1 MSIQTEISRL
11 TTARNTLRT
20 KATDLGISTGTDKL
34 DVIAEAYKGIV
45 NQGAVSASVKEGET
59 YTIPKGYHNGS
70 GTVSGVAG
78 GGNYNLQSK
87 TATPTKLQ
95 QNITPDG
102 GYYGLSDVTVT
113 PIPEQFQDVSSV
125 TAGAADVLTG
135 KMIVT
140 SDGTVTAGTMANNG
154 AVSKTLTASDTT
166 YTVPKGYHSGTGS
179 VSIQTETKTAT
190 PTKESQTISPTSG
203 KVLSSVT
210 VDPIPANYIDTTDAT
225 ATEDQILAD
234 ATAYVGGE
242 KVTGVMPNNGS
253 VSKTLDGTTTS
264 FAIAKGYHDG
274 TGTVSIT
281 PETKSATPTKSP
293 QSITPTTGKVLT
305 QVTVDAIPAAYQDVT
320 GVTAAAAD
328 VLDGKFIVS
337 STGEK
342 VEGTMPNNGAVSGT
356 IDGLSATSYQ
366 VPTGYTTGGS
376 VSLTSDIED
385 ALSAI

>member
-102 GYYGLSDVTVT
+102 GYYGLSDVTIN

-125 TAGAADVLTG
+125 TAGASDVLTG

-140 SDGTVTAGTMANNG
+140 SDGTVTAGTMPNNG
-154 AVSKTLTASDTT
+154 AVNKTLTVTDSS
-166 YTVPKGYHSGTGS
+166 YTVPQGYHSGTGT
-179 VSIQTETKTAT
+179 VSIVSETKTAT
-190 PTKESQTISPTSG
+190 PTKESQSITPTSG

-210 VDPIPANYIDTTDAT
+210 VDPIPA
-225 ATEDQILAD
+225 
-234 ATAYVGGE
+234 
-242 KVTGVMPNNGS
+242 
-253 VSKTLDGTTTS
+253 
-264 FAIAKGYHDG
+264 
-274 TGTVSIT
+274 
-281 PETKSATPTKSP
+281 
-293 QSITPTTGKVLT
+293 
-305 QVTVDAIPAAYQDVT
+305 AYQDVT
-320 GVTAAAAD
+320 GVTAESAD
-328 VLDGKFIVS
+328 VLDGKFIV
-337 STGEK
+337 TPDGQK
-342 VEGTMPNNGAVSGT
+342 VEGSMPNNGAINAT
-356 IDGLSATSYQ
+356 IDGLSSTSYQ
-366 VPTGYTTGGS
+366 VPAGYTSGGA

-385 ALSAI
+385 ALVAI